1 MSDPMIRRSVG
12 VEEFSRLVAIWRS
25 AVDATH
31 HFLADEHRDSIESH
45 LAADYFPAVELF
57 VAERDG
63 VPVGFAGVGI
73 ADGGEAD
80 GGAEPEGGQTNAGNS
95 LEMLFIDAR
104 ARGTGVGTALLRHVV
119 DGCGVTAVDV
129 NEQNEQAVAFYLR
142 RGFVVVGRSDEDGQG
157 WPYPLLHLRI
167 EEN

>member
-12 VEEFSRLVAIWRS
+12 VEEFPQLIAVWRS

-31 HFLADEHRDSIESH
+31 HFLADEHRDDIESH
-45 LAADYFPAVELF
+45 LAGDYFPAADLF

-63 VPVGFAGVGI
+63 VPVGFAGVGRP
-73 ADGGEAD
+73 DGEA
-80 GGAEPEGGQTNAGNS
+80 EPDGGQTNAGNS

-119 DGCGVTAVDV
+119 YVCGVTAVDV
-129 NEQNEQAVAFYLR
+129 NEQNEQAVEFYLR
-142 RGFVVVGRSDEDGQG
+142 RGFVVVSCSEKDGQG
-157 WPYPLLHLRI
+157 RPYPLLHMRVQD
-167 EEN
+167 N